1 MNLLKASGLA
11 MGIGIVAGLGLLASP
26 LPNSGEAHAQD
37 CPEDL
42 PTIEPGKLTMSI
54 NATLPPRQ
62 FLDADGNLQ
71 GLHPDLGN
79 EIARR
84 LCLEPVY
91 MNVGFEVQIPGLASK
106 RWDMVNTGMYY
117 NPDRAKIMRMVP
129 YVVNALAI
137 VVQEGNPLGIDS
149 YEQLAG
155 QPVGTEISGFADNLI
170 REINAEQVE
179 AGMESMDIQAF
190 NTFGDAFAALGA
202 GQVVAVFGPDA
213 TAAYLAERGSF
224 SVGASGLNPGLPS
237 SFGFDG
243 ETGEELA
250 DAVSAVLKDMVEDG
264 TYDEMMSAYGATQ
277 IQFWEDYTGDIEI
290 FYNPE

>member
-1 MNLLKASGLA
+1 MKHLTISAIALGLTMASGA
-11 MGIGIVAGLGLLASP
+11 AV
-26 LPNSGEAHAQD
+26 AQD
-37 CPEDL
+37 CPENL

-62 FLDADGNLQ
+62 YLDADGNLQ

-137 VVQEGNPLGIDS
+137 VVQDGNPLGVDG
-149 YEQLAG
+149 YDALAG

-170 REINAEQVE
+170 REINAEQV
-179 AGMESMDIQAF
+179 ASGKESMDIQAF

-213 TAAYLAERGSF
+213 TAAYLAERGAF
-224 SVGASGLNPGLPS
+224 DVGASGLNPGLPS

-250 DAVSAVLKDMVEDG
+250 EAVAQVLRDMVADG
-264 TYDEMMSAYGATQ
+264 TYNEMMSAYGATQ
-277 IQFWEDYTGDIEI
+277 IQYWDDYTGDIAI
-290 FYNPE
+290 YYTPES

>member
-1 MNLLKASGLA
+1 MSQQKKELNMKNFTLSAMAISLSLA
-11 MGIGIVAGLGLLASP
+11 GGMAT
-26 LPNSGEAHAQD
+26 AQD
-37 CPEDL
+37 CPVDL

-62 FLDADGNLQ
+62 FIDASGNLQ
-71 GLHPDLGN
+71 GMHPDLGN

-91 MNVGFEVQIPGLASK
+91 MNVSFEVQIPGLANR

-137 VVQEGNPLGIDS
+137 VVQSGNPMGVTGYDS
-149 YEQLAG
+149 LAG

-170 REINAEQVE
+170 RTINDEQVV
-179 AGMESMDIQAF
+179 AGNESMDIQAF
-190 NTFGDAFAALGA
+190 NSFGDAFAALGA
-202 GQVVAVFGPDA
+202 GQVAAVFGPDA
-213 TAAYLAERGSF
+213 TAAYLAERGPF
-224 SVGASGLNPGLPS
+224 EVGASGLNPGLPS

-243 ETGEELA
+243 PTGEVLA
-250 DAVSAVLKDMVEDG
+250 NTVAEALRDMVEDG
-264 TYDEMMSAYGATQ
+264 TYNEMMSAYGATQ
-277 IQFWEDYTGDIEI
+277 IQYWSEYSGDIKVY
-290 FYNPE
+290 YNPE